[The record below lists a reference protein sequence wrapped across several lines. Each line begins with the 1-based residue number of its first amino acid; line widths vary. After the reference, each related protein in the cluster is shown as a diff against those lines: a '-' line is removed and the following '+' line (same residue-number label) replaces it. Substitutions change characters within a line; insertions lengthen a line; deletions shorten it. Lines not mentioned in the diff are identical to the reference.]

1 MVEITER
8 DNKLIEKIIKFK
20 MVPYSV
26 AKEIYQ
32 NEWAYYRRV
41 KKLIDGEILKKVG
54 GRYLTLDKGGIEYVN
69 LEYMIWF
76 EPLSNPT
83 SKEVLYRW
91 ENVLRV
97 GNRPYIYPHFTTCW
111 DLKSESRKQREQQG
125 KKEISDKNKVL
136 GVAKGYA
143 IFKVSQKA
151 SMKVLSEM
159 IDDIDE
165 LVEHDI
171 HRFVI
176 LCEGEKLKDFLQ
188 VVTKYSTRLRVQAL
202 HTLPLSESGLQIM
215 DVIIGIPEWKHRIAT
230 AVYSNAFP
238 SRNRLFDFEAGGKL
252 VYIGIDGEMIGKNAV
267 ENVLKS
273 SPYRAEILCLKGQE
287 WRFEGIQANLR
298 TITLQEF
305 LNIVRY
311 ESTPSSQPGSQ
322 TRFGEMQV

>member
-26 AKEIYQ
+26 VKEIYR

-41 KKLIDGEILKKVG
+41 KKLIDEEILKKVG

-76 EPLSNPT
+76 EPLNNPT
-83 SKEVLYRW
+83 SKEVQYRW

-97 GNRPYIYPHFTTCW
+97 GNRPYIYPHFITCW
-111 DLKSESRKQREQQG
+111 DLKSESRRQSQQG

-151 SMKVLSEM
+151 SVKVLSEM

-171 HRFVI
+171 HRFII

-215 DVIIGIPEWKHRIAT
+215 DVIIGIPEWKYRVAR
-230 AVYSNAFP
+230 AVYGNAFP
-238 SRNRLFDFEAGGKL
+238 SRYKVFDFESGGKL
-252 VYIGIDGEMIGKNAV
+252 IYIGIDGEMISKNAV
-267 ENVLKS
+267 ENALKS
-273 SPYRAEILCLKGQE
+273 SSNTRAEILCLKGQE
-287 WRFEGIQANLR
+287 WRFDGIPASLK
-298 TITLQEF
+298 TISLQEF
-305 LNIVRY
+305 LGMVGY
-311 ESTPSSQPGSQ
+311 ELTPSSQLNSQ
-322 TRFGEMQV
+322 AKVSEMQ

>member
-1 MVEITER
+1 MIKITER

-26 AKEIYQ
+26 VKEIYQ

-41 KKLIDGEILKKVG
+41 KKLIDEEILKKVG

-76 EPLSNPT
+76 EPLNNPT
-83 SKEVLYRW
+83 SKEVQYRW

-97 GNRPYIYPHFTTCW
+97 GNRPYIYPHFITCW
-111 DLKSESRKQREQQG
+111 DLKSESRRQSQQG

-171 HRFVI
+171 HRFII

-188 VVTKYSTRLRVQAL
+188 VVLKYSTRLRVQAL

-215 DVIIGIPEWKHRIAT
+215 DVIIGIPEWKYRVAT
-230 AVYSNAFP
+230 AVYGNTFP
-238 SRNRLFDFEAGGKL
+238 SRHRVFDFESGGKL
-252 VYIGIDGEMIGKNAV
+252 VYIGIDGEMIGKNTV
-267 ENVLKS
+267 ENTLKS
-273 SPYRAEILCLKGQE
+273 STYTRAEILCLKGQE
-287 WRFEGIQANLR
+287 WRFEGIPASLK
-298 TITLQEF
+298 TISLQEF
-305 LNIVRY
+305 LNMVGY
-311 ESTPSSQPGSQ
+311 ELTPSSQHGSQ
-322 TRFGEMQV
+322 SEMQ

>member
-1 MVEITER
+1 VLELSKRDEAFFEMVV
-8 DNKLIEKIIKFK
+8 KFK
-20 MVPYSV
+20 MVSYDM
-26 AKEIYQ
+26 AREIYR
-32 NEWAYYRRV
+32 N
-41 KKLIDGEILKKVG
+41 KKAIYNRIGKMIDEGILKKVG
-54 GRYLTLDKGGIEYVN
+54 WNNITLTESGARLIEE
-69 LEYMIWF
+69 EYGLKF
-76 EPLSNPT
+76 EPLSNP
-83 SKEVLYRW
+83 SMPEMVGRW
-91 ENVLRV
+91 KNVVRV
-97 GNRPYIYPHFTTCW
+97 GFRRYIMPHFTTCW
-111 DLKSESRKQREQQG
+111 DLKSESRKQREQRG

-305 LNIVRY
+305 LNIVGY
-311 ESTPSSQPGSQ
+311 ESTPSSQPSSQ
-322 TRFGEMQV
+322 TKLGEMQV